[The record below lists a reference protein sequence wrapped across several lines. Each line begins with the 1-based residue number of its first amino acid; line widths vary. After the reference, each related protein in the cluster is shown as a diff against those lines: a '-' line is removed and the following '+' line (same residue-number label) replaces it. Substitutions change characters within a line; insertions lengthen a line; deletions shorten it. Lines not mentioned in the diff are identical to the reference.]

1 MQNQPTVNSIIAD
14 LIKREGGYVNNPADK
29 GGPTNYGITH
39 ATYANYLA
47 TTHIPQSLDLK
58 NMSPTVAQK
67 IYLTEYLIKP
77 KINQLPE
84 LIRSFMFDMAVNN
97 GPETAIKILQT
108 ELDDSDFNV
117 GIADGIIGQQTIQA
131 AAKAVFT
138 LGNELLNRL
147 IDKRLA
153 LYKTIVKND
162 ASQKI
167 FEKGWLARA
176 ESFRPT
182 ATA

>member
-1 MQNQPTVNSIIAD
+1 M
-14 LIKREGGYVNNPADK
+14 
-29 GGPTNYGITH
+29 
-39 ATYANYLA
+39 
-47 TTHIPQSLDLK
+47 
-58 NMSPTVAQK
+58 AQK